1 MSDVIEYGEDE
12 FEDDDVYDEDD
23 EIRMAILEAESE
35 KVWLEEPGDV
45 DESDMPVYPLL
56 GMFSAAGGM
65 GIPFPGVSSN
75 DKNKKNGKVDD
86 EVTEN

>member
-1 MSDVIEYGEDE
+1 MRDVIEYGEDE

-35 KVWLEEPGDV
+35 KVWLEEPGDDD
-45 DESDMPVYPLL
+45 DESDMPVNPLW

-65 GIPFPGVSSN
+65 GIPFPGVNSN
-75 DKNKKNGKVDD
+75 DKKKGKADD
-86 EVTEN
+86 EDPEN